1 MSLADGQPLAA
12 DQLHRQFPDWSVST
26 MQARY
31 GIRIEA
37 CREDVPGGLYAVI
50 GTYAEVAA
58 ELENVSSSLRAS

>member
-1 MSLADGQPLAA
+1 VGVADGQPLAV

-37 CREDVPGGLYAVI
+37 CREGAM
-50 GTYAEVAA
+50 
-58 ELENVSSSLRAS
+58 